1 MLKFLIE
8 AFKASKGRM
17 PNNLEMLLLRQKA
30 TNQAI
35 DERKVVNIF
44 DRSTVNPNK
53 TIIGGKNIPETEDDI
68 RRRLLKNNEEG
79 IASMKSKLEDPEKKA
94 KGGRIGLFKGAQADT
109 KKGKAMSP
117 GTSTTGSVRDDN
129 PFTGGGGGGN
139 NNNPPP
145 VSTNN
150 TTPDTTFFDKT
161 SKSGLMSNISP
172 SILARLARIKKGIT
186 PILGED
192 VGLQYQNIDEIND
205 IFTNFRITQDLEN
218 LIKTKKLEPELKY
231 RKEIGDN
238 TLIEGGINQAGDA
251 NIMFKKQFADGGRI
265 GYKLGTGKKGVEG
278 LIDLIRNKFG
288 KKSITTADK
297 APIPPK
303 TLERNMFKKA
313 DENFKNKRMLTDDEY
328 QDFLDEV
335 GGADQLEAYD
345 FDGTVGD
352 AKRIIREQKRYMDDM
367 ELEYKKGNLDPE
379 PGDKSPARKRFL
391 EKKLEEM
398 EASGDKRLMTIDEIE
413 ELSSFDLGSE
423 MDVAKTLAPKMVER
437 MQLKQKYPG
446 ITDDLLDK
454 ILIDD
459 NMQRKAEVLATI
471 DEAFKM
477 MEKGKGTD
485 EILDTMKNVTRT
497 KQADGGITRVG
508 YKAGSVDKMRR
519 LILKAIG
526 AGTAGIGAAKSGI
539 FSFGKGAGKEVTKEV
554 VQKSTTTP
562 PPYFFKLAEKIK
574 MMGNDATA
582 TTDRTIA
589 KTLDSKDGKSTYL
602 LEEDVTSGDTIIKKI
617 NKEGDEMITDVEIM
631 DFKKG
636 EVVMGKNGK
645 PVKTPDNYEEVT
657 EANARIEGDV
667 FNDPYYSDGI
677 KIDEIMK
684 EVGEQAPSIKKA
696 DGGIMRAGYQVGGD
710 VAFDASDKDIYG
722 SSAMTVTPDTIMD
735 AFGNQVQAEM
745 GNDFNKPLIPQVTK
759 EITNRPSGNVFK
771 DPITGGGQ
779 PFYGEAR
786 KPDLLPV
793 AGGIGG
799 LPEIDM
805 PIAGGNNNAGGIL
818 PVMPQLPGFRDDTN
832 SKLDVP
838 QGGMNFTEKSPD
850 MSDEDIMKGFAEYQ
864 KQNPYSGPS
873 TQAVVNLT
881 LPGGTPMSFRSGAGA
896 AALRQYLQSI
906 GMEAGPGQ
914 GMGEPLKKAVQP
926 GGTLAALASGGIA
939 RMLGE

>member
-17 PNNLEMLLLRQKA
+17 PNNMEMILLKQKA
-30 TNQAI
+30 AKQSV
-35 DERKVVNIF
+35 DERKVVSMF
-44 DRSTVNPNK
+44 DRSAVNPNK
-53 TIIGGKNIPETEDDI
+53 PILGGKNIQETEDEI
-68 RRRLLKNNEEG
+68 RRRLMDQNKKGIKALEERVKKNKEYQDLK
-79 IASMKSKLEDPEKKA
+79 KSLEDPEERA
-94 KGGRIGLFKGAQADT
+94 NGGRIGLFKGAQADT

-117 GTSTTGSVRDDN
+117 GTSTTGSVRNDN

-192 VGLQYQNIDEIND
+192 VGLQYQNIDELND

-278 LIDLIRNKFG
+278 LLDLIRNKFG

-303 TLERNMFKKA
+303 TLERKMFKKA

-345 FDGTVGD
+345 FDGTVGS
-352 AKRIIREQKRYMDDM
+352 AKRILKEQKQYMDDM
-367 ELEYKKGNLDPE
+367 LMEYKKGNLDPVA
-379 PGDKSPARKRFL
+379 GDKSPARKRFL

-398 EASGDKRLMTIDEIE
+398 EASGDKRLMTVDEIE

-423 MDVAKTLAPKMVER
+423 MNVAKSLAPKMVER
-437 MQLKQKYPG
+437 LQLKQKYPG

-459 NMQRKAEVLATI
+459 NVQRKAEVLATI

-477 MEKGKGTD
+477 MEKGKSSD

-497 KQADGGITRVG
+497 KQADGGITRIGLKGGYLASGAKQLGKKYKGSTLSALLENPRLLGAELGHDGIMEIMNLLPSLFADGGRANFVG
-508 YKAGSVDKMRR
+508 GGMGRRGFLKMLAG
-519 LILKAIG
+519 LG
-526 AGTAGIGAAKSGI
+526 GGIAAAKTGLL
-539 FSFGKGAGKEVTKEV
+539 KLAGKEPVKQVAKEV
-554 VQKSTTTP
+554 VQKSTNTP

-574 MMGNDATA
+574 KLGDDATA

-589 KTLDSKDGKSTYL
+589 KTLKSKDGKSTYV

-617 NKEGDEMITDVEIM
+617 NKEGDEMMTDVEIM
-631 DFKKG
+631 ELKKG
-636 EVVMGKNGK
+636 EVVRGPDGK
-645 PVKTPDNYEEVT
+645 PVKVPDEYEEVT
-657 EANARIEGDV
+657 EVNARIEGDV

-696 DGGIMRAGYQVGGD
+696 
-710 VAFDASDKDIYG
+710 
-722 SSAMTVTPDTIMD
+722 
-735 AFGNQVQAEM
+735 
-745 GNDFNKPLIPQVTK
+745 
-759 EITNRPSGNVFK
+759 
-771 DPITGGGQ
+771 
-779 PFYGEAR
+779 
-786 KPDLLPV
+786 
-793 AGGIGG
+793 
-799 LPEIDM
+799 
-805 PIAGGNNNAGGIL
+805 
-818 PVMPQLPGFRDDTN
+818 
-832 SKLDVP
+832 
-838 QGGMNFTEKSPD
+838 
-850 MSDEDIMKGFAEYQ
+850 
-864 KQNPYSGPS
+864 
-873 TQAVVNLT
+873 
-881 LPGGTPMSFRSGAGA
+881 
-896 AALRQYLQSI
+896 
-906 GMEAGPGQ
+906 
-914 GMGEPLKKAVQP
+914 
-926 GGTLAALASGGIA
+926 SGGIA